1 MQNYFASLNQVNVS
15 AHIERKGAFAYLSW
29 PFAVAQLRLA
39 DPQATWEVRRFAGL
53 PYLKSD
59 CGYFVEVAV
68 TVQGV
73 TLSQIHP
80 VLDARNDPIA
90 EPTSFDINTSIQ
102 RCLVKAIALHGL
114 GLYIYAGRGSARH
127 GEGGPQAHT
136 TSAPREAVSPATA
149 GVSPMKGSGR
159 ASQHQAARDH
169 PQSPHPLRH
178 RRAAGARVLPGG
190 EAGGH
195 RLRRVPA
202 GDAGDPERE
211 ECRMSAILKL
221 VQGTPEWHA
230 HRAKSRNASE
240 TPVVL
245 GVSPWQTP
253 YELWQV
259 RSGRNTAKVTPP
271 MRRGTELEPA
281 ARRAYEALTGHVME
295 PLVLAE
301 GEYSASLDGITL
313 DGSLI
318 LEVKC
323 PVKGQDSDLWKAVA
337 AGTLPEHYTWQVQH
351 QLMVSGARLAHV
363 FVFDGTVGTLLEV
376 APDPGCWGRI
386 QEAWDAFMR
395 HLETDTPPPLTDRD
409 TRERSDPAWQQAAE
423 AYLAAK
429 RAAEAASAE
438 LDAAK
443 AALVDLT
450 SHPSESGCGVQVTR
464 YWKAGNIDYKKIPEL
479 KEVDLEEY
487 RGAGRF
493 EVRVSVK

>member
-39 DPQATWEVRRFAGL
+39 DPQATWEVRRFDGL

-102 RCLVKAIALHGL
+102 RALVKAIALHGL
-114 GLYIYAGRGSARH
+114 GLYLYAGEDLPDTKWPAHDLRTQGGSLPGH
-127 GEGGPQAHT
+127 GGRVAH
-136 TSAPREAVSPATA
+136 A
-149 GVSPMKGSGR
+149 GSRR
-159 ASQHQAARDH
+159 ASHHQAARDH

-178 RRAAGARVLPGG
+178 RRAAGAAVLPGG
-190 EAGGH
+190 AAGGH

-202 GDAGDPERE
+202 GDAGDPERKE
-211 ECRMSAILKL
+211 RRMSAILKL
-221 VQGTPEWHA
+221 VQGTPAWHA
-230 HRAKSRNASE
+230 HRATSRNASE

-313 DGSLI
+313 EGSLI

-363 FVFDGTVGTLLEV
+363 FVFDGTRGHLARGGTGPGVLGADTGSVGCLHAPPRDRHPAAAHRPGYAGAFRSSV
-376 APDPGCWGRI
+376 AAARPKPTS
-386 QEAWDAFMR
+386 MR
-395 HLETDTPPPLTDRD
+395 SAQPRQRQRSSMRRRRRSWASRATPANR
-409 TRERSDPAWQQAAE
+409 
-423 AYLAAK
+423 
-429 RAAEAASAE
+429 
-438 LDAAK
+438 DAA
-443 AALVDLT
+443 
-450 SHPSESGCGVQVTR
+450 CR
-464 YWKAGNIDYKKIPEL
+464 
-479 KEVDLEEY
+479 
-487 RGAGRF
+487 
-493 EVRVSVK
+493 